1 MYSQLERIALGEFGD
16 IVVRTQMIG
25 RRAGAALKLR
35 LHIRD
40 GTAVD
45 VWLSPNRARYAYHW
59 EQRAKRGLLHRH
71 DNAPDHPHVST
82 FPKHF
87 HNGSEEAVEESH
99 ISDEPSTALR
109 EFLTFI
115 RDKLVEYKD

>member
-1 MYSQLERIALGEFGD
+1 MYAQLEQIALSEFGD
-16 IVVRTQMIG
+16 VVIRTQIMG
-25 RRAGAALKLR
+25 RRAGVALKLR

-40 GTAVD
+40 GTIVD
-45 VWLSPNRARYAYHW
+45 VWLSPNHARYAYHW

-87 HNGSEEAVEESH
+87 HNGGEEAVEESH
-99 ISDEPSTALR
+99 ISNEPPTALR
-109 EFLTFI
+109 EFLSFV
-115 RDKLVEYKD
+115 RDKLAEYEV